1 MRFRPAVLAFVAV
14 LLAAAGIAQAGYKY
28 LIPVVVNDT
37 SRFAYGSL
45 DGALRSADGIQYIG
59 CNRSAT
65 NVYCFATN
73 DAGLQRACSTTD
85 PNMIAVVRAMS
96 NKAYLYFTWDT
107 GGNCTSISTAEL
119 SYSQN

>member
-28 LIPVVVNDT
+28 LIPVYINDA
-37 SRFAYGSL
+37 SRYAHGSL

-59 CNRSAT
+59 CRRST
-65 NVYCFATN
+65 FSVYCFAMN
-73 DAGLQRACSTTD
+73 DVGLLRTCSTSD
-85 PNMIAVVRAMS
+85 PTMMNLVHAMS
-96 NKAYLYFTWDT
+96 NKAYLVFYWDT
-107 GGNCTSISTAEL
+107 AGNCTSISTAEL